1 MLIFNNLLN
10 QQPTTLYQQ
19 LLSKCLS
26 THETQKTKH
35 PFLILLVIQTQSYKK
50 KKQMTICKKRKGKF
64 YPLSKICL
72 FAYFFDSTFYLLS

>member
-10 QQPTTLYQQ
+10 QQPTTINQQ

-50 KKQMTICKKRKGKF
+50 KKQMAICKKRKGKF
-64 YPLSKICL
+64 YPSVK
-72 FAYFFDSTFYLLS
+72 FAFSLIF